1 MDIKTFIIH
10 TDFVKFDE
18 FVDISYVY
26 ELLIIVTLCYY
37 KGISTKKKSILVYLY
52 FSSLVVKKTY
62 DIKIR
67 DGYVADLL
75 INEIFYIII
84 AHTS

>member
-1 MDIKTFIIH
+1 MDIKTFNIH

-18 FVDISYVY
+18 LVDISYVY

-37 KGISTKKKSILVYLY
+37 KGIPTKQKSILVYLY
-52 FSSLVVKKTY
+52 FSSLVVKKIY

-84 AHTS
+84 AQTS

>member
-1 MDIKTFIIH
+1 MDIKTFNIH

-18 FVDISYVY
+18 LVDISYVY

-37 KGISTKKKSILVYLY
+37 KGILTKKKSIFVYLY
-52 FSSLVVKKTY
+52 FSSLVVKKIY
-62 DIKIR
+62 DIKVR

-84 AHTS
+84 AQTS